1 MNTVVV
7 LGSAQL
13 NADLQNHLSQTTTR
27 HGERT
32 AVLMLDKSDGVVERD
47 EGFMQQVREV
57 AIKEYFFGDARRTLS
72 PFTLQVDFADVTI
85 YKIPERKYPPNPN
98 LLLALRCGKILM
110 LSPLAS
116 EYISYEEALEKI
128 DPVPEMAHWT
138 LAVMGASQNV
148 DEIRHQPIRGFVY
161 VAEVD
166 TDRKRLKI
174 LSPVS
179 GRLGDQ
185 PLVWGRW
192 PEPYINLL
200 G

>member
-1 MNTVVV
+1 M
-7 LGSAQL
+7 
-13 NADLQNHLSQTTTR
+13 AD
-27 HGERT
+27 
-32 AVLMLDKSDGVVERD
+32 
-47 EGFMQQVREV
+47 
-57 AIKEYFFGDARRTLS
+57 
-72 PFTLQVDFADVTI
+72 
-85 YKIPERKYPPNPN
+85 
-98 LLLALRCGKILM
+98 
-110 LSPLAS
+110 
-116 EYISYEEALEKI
+116 EEELEKI

-138 LAVMGASQNV
+138 LALVNSPGSIEEMRRG
-148 DEIRHQPIRGFVY
+148 PIRGFVY

-166 TDRKRLKI
+166 TERKRLKI